1 MDVSYYAGGDTE
13 FYKDVNTHPNNK
25 HIATITLIFSPNEIG
40 TDYSAGNELAKKEAI
55 KLGADWIY
63 YVSSTIYKDTSEIA
77 AITFRC
83 VRTTWPDMLDKI
95 EKDKREIAEKE
106 FEMNNARKEL
116 LEYSTFYNILTT
128 AEIFGKS
135 ETELN
140 KLIGV
145 KAKKERKK
153 DSKVETITYIDTVT
167 NKVLNEKEVE
177 KRGMNYFFDKIFA
190 IYVNNLELYKTEYD
204 EIMRILGKYPK
215 AKFYFPELDTQ
226 GNIDKQKM
234 KEEIFGVE

>member
-1 MDVSYYAGGDTE
+1 MDISYYAGGDTE

-83 VRTTWPDMLDKI
+83 VRTTFPDFLVERAKI
-95 EKDKREIAEKE
+95 AKE
-106 FEMNNARKEL
+106 YEELKFEEDNARKEL
-116 LEYSTFYNILTT
+116 LEYSTFYNILINDNSLGR
-128 AEIFGKS
+128 EENIYRS
-135 ETELN
+135 
-140 KLIGV
+140 IGV
-145 KAKKERKK
+145 KEKKERKK
-153 DSKVETITYIDTVT
+153 DSKLETIIYIDTVS
-167 NKVLNEKEVE
+167 NKVLNEKEVK
-177 KRGMNYFFDKIFA
+177 KRTKDYFVNKIMD
-190 IYVNNLELYKTEYD
+190 IYINNLELYKTEYD